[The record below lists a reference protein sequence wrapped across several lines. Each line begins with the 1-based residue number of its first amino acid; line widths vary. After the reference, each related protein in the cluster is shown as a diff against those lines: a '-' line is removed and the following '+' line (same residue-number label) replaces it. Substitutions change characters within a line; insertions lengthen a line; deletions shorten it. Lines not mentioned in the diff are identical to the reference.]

1 MIIAVLRPSAEGNE
15 RSQPVLPH
23 ESEADVALVEPPFD
37 AGPEILGE
45 MAASGLYILG
55 SEPAAPGSETD
66 INGKSSSIWNES
78 QRCILAHGLKLDMPV
93 LAVSD
98 GLLLLNE
105 VFGGKQA
112 PILTLPH
119 EVGEDKRMDSRFRGK
134 RVGGIRGGMQ
144 KKERDSVTPGA
155 ERDKKGR
162 RVVYVSPGSKTAAII
177 GAGGF
182 FRLGAD
188 DALPTLTDNQRAAR
202 LLASAYGVEDGV
214 IEGLES
220 AEHSWVLGFR
230 SDLGAEEKLPRGF
243 GGIFQSFVERAQGFH
258 QARRLA

>member
-37 AGPEILGE
+37 AGPEILEE

-55 SEPAAPGSETD
+55 SEPAAPGSETA

-105 VFGGKQA
+105 VFGGKRA
-112 PILTLPH
+112 PILTLFH
-119 EVGEDKRMDSRFRGK
+119 EVVKDKRMDSRFRGK
-134 RVGGIRGGMQ
+134 RVGRFRGR
-144 KKERDSVTPGA
+144 RDKRENG
-155 ERDKKGR
+155 KKGR

-182 FRLGAD
+182 FRLGAA
-188 DALPTLTDNQRAAR
+188 DALPTLTDNQRAPR

-230 SDLGAEEKLPRGF
+230 SDLSAEEKLPRGF

-258 QARRLA
+258 QARRLAQA